1 MERDELHSKP
11 EMKLIDCWNAYV
23 DRLLTMKPIEIIG
36 KAAEIAAARFCY
48 DELTENAAAYPDLFL
63 EYLLGANDPLEVIRE
78 QWILQRPHRV
88 AVQNLIVHRRSMRL
102 LHDLGW
108 RNRAGTTAAI
118 WNTLCGRCGITNC
131 SLKICL

>member
-1 MERDELHSKP
+1 MERDELHSKL

-63 EYLLGANDPLEVIRE
+63 EYLLGANDPLEAVRE
-78 QWILQRPHRV
+78 QWLEEQSGDHSDDLEH
-88 AVQNLIVHRRSMRL
+88 ALWSMWDHEL
-102 LHDLGW
+102 LLDDMSIG
-108 RNRAGTTAAI
+108 GM
-118 WNTLCGRCGITNC
+118 G
-131 SLKICL
+131 